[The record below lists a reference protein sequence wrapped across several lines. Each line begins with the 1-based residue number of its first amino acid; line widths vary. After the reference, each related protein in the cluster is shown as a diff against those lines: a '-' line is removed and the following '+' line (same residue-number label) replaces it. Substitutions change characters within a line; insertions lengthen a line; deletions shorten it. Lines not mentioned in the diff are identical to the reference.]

1 MTAIHVHSLH
11 KSYGSV
17 HALRGI
23 DLSIPAT
30 GQIVGLL
37 GPNGAGKTT
46 LVEIL
51 EGLRAASSGEV
62 SVLGLNPATAPNQLR
77 VRIGVQLQSTAFIN
91 ELSVI
96 ETLRLYAAFYPRSLA
111 PVDVLR
117 KVDLEDRARRW
128 SERCPVDSAS
138 ASRSRWRCCTTRIS
152 TSSTSPRRV
161 SIRWR
166 AGRSTRS

>member
-1 MTAIHVHSLH
+1 MATMTAIHVHALR

-51 EGLRAASSGEV
+51 EGLRIASSGTV
-62 SVLGLNPATAPNQLR
+62 
-77 VRIGVQLQSTAFIN
+77 
-91 ELSVI
+91 
-96 ETLRLYAAFYPRSLA
+96 
-111 PVDVLR
+111 
-117 KVDLEDRARRW
+117 
-128 SERCPVDSAS
+128 
-138 ASRSRWRCCTTRIS
+138 CTTRIS
-152 TSSTSPRRV
+152 SPHTMQRITRTPMPKVRMMIERRSCLGV
-161 SIRWR
+161 KRHCETWLTVR
-166 AGRSTRS
+166 GCRV